1 MAPRNKFTREE
12 MTEAA
17 VRVVRA
23 KGIDALTAK
32 ALAGELGVSTQP
44 VFTCFHTIE
53 EAKSAVRTSAEHIFD
68 EYVQAGLHTGKP
80 FLGFGRQ
87 YIHFAKE
94 EPQLYR
100 LLFLSAGDEENCCV
114 MDAMRHSQEL
124 VRESLQQ
131 IYQIDAP
138 TADRYFRDMWLV
150 AHGLATLVVTGG
162 CPYSEEEIGQI
173 LTGFSV
179 SIFRSIKEIPGFA
192 GNDYDVDAI
201 FRGLVENRQR
211 GTIRETSTK

>member
-1 MAPRNKFTREE
+1 MAPRNKYTREE
-12 MTEAA
+12 MVEAA
-17 VRVVRA
+17 LRVVRE
-23 KGIDALTAK
+23 KGIEALTAK

-53 EAKSAVRTSAEHIFD
+53 EAKREVRTAAERVYD
-68 EYVQAGLHTGKP
+68 SYVQDGLHMKVP
-80 FLGFGRQ
+80 FLGVGMQ

-100 LLFLSAGDEENCCV
+100 LLFLTTNEEGNSSV
-114 MDAMRHSQEL
+114 MDALHHSQNL

-131 IYQIDAP
+131 TYHIDAQ

-150 AHGLATLVVTGG
+150 VHGLATLVVTGD
-162 CPYSEEEIGQI
+162 CPYSEEEMGHI

-179 SIFRSIKEIPGFA
+179 SLCKAIKEIPGFVE
-192 GNDYDVDAI
+192 NSYDHDAI
-201 FRGLVENRQR
+201 FRELVEK
-211 GTIRETSTK
+211 SMM

>member
-12 MTEAA
+12 MINAA
-17 VRVVRA
+17 VRVVRE

-53 EAKSAVRTSAEHIFD
+53 EAKSEVRAAAERVYD
-68 EYVQAGLHTGKP
+68 RYVQDGLRMKIP
-80 FLGFGRQ
+80 FLGVGIQ

-100 LLFLSAGDEENCCV
+100 LLFLAANEEGYSSAIN
-114 MDAMRHSQEL
+114 ALHHSQEL
-124 VRESLQQ
+124 VRDSLQQ
-131 IYQIDAP
+131 IYHIDGH

-150 AHGLATLVVTGG
+150 VHSLATLVVTGG
-162 CPYSEEEIGQI
+162 CPYSEEEMENI
-173 LTGFSV
+173 LTGFSI
-179 SIFRSIKEIPGFA
+179 SLFRAIKEIPGFA
-192 GNDYDVDAI
+192 DNNYDRDTL
-201 FRGLVENRQR
+201 FRELVE
-211 GTIRETSTK
+211 K

>member
-1 MAPRNKFTREE
+1 MAPRNKYTREE
-12 MTEAA
+12 MIEGA
-17 VRVVRA
+17 VRVVRK

-53 EAKSAVRTSAEHIFD
+53 EAKREVCTAAERVYD
-68 EYVQAGLHTGKP
+68 RYVEDGLRMKVP
-80 FLGFGRQ
+80 FLGVGMQ

-100 LLFLSAGDEENCCV
+100 LLFLASNEDGSSSV
-114 MDAMRHSQEL
+114 MDAMHHTQNL

-131 IYQIDAP
+131 TYHIDAK
-138 TADRYFRDMWLV
+138 TADRYYRDMWLV
-150 AHGLATLVVTGG
+150 VHSLATLVVTGG
-162 CPYSEEEIGQI
+162 CPYSEEEIGHI

-179 SIFRSIKEIPGFA
+179 SLCKSIKEIPGFVE
-192 GNDYDVDAI
+192 NKYDRDAI
-201 FRGLVENRQR
+201 FRKLVEKSMP
-211 GTIRETSTK
+211 E

>member
-12 MTEAA
+12 MINAA
-17 VRVVRA
+17 VRVVRE

-53 EAKSAVRTSAEHIFD
+53 EAKSEVRAAAERVYD
-68 EYVQAGLHTGKP
+68 RYVQEGLRMKIP
-80 FLGFGRQ
+80 FLGVGIQ

-100 LLFLSAGDEENCCV
+100 LLFLAANEEGYSSAIN
-114 MDAMRHSQEL
+114 ALHHSQEL
-124 VRESLQQ
+124 VRDSLQQ
-131 IYQIDAP
+131 IYHIDGH

-150 AHGLATLVVTGG
+150 VHSLATLVVTGG
-162 CPYSEEEIGQI
+162 CPYSEEEMENI
-173 LTGFSV
+173 LTGFSI
-179 SIFRSIKEIPGFA
+179 SLFRAIKEIPGFA
-192 GNDYDVDAI
+192 DNNYDRDTL
-201 FRGLVENRQR
+201 FRELVE
-211 GTIRETSTK
+211 K

>member
-1 MAPRNKFTREE
+1 MAPRNKYTREE
-12 MTEAA
+12 MVEAA
-17 VRVVRA
+17 VRVVRE

-53 EAKSAVRTSAEHIFD
+53 EAKREVRVAAERVYD
-68 EYVQAGLHTGKP
+68 RYVEDGLRMKVP
-80 FLGFGRQ
+80 FLGVGMQ
-87 YIHFAKE
+87 YIRFAKE

-100 LLFLSAGDEENCCV
+100 LLFLTTNENGNSSV
-114 MDAMRHSQEL
+114 MDAIHHSQDL

-131 IYQIDAP
+131 IYHINAP

-150 AHGLATLVVTGG
+150 VHGLATLVVTGG
-162 CPYSEEEIGQI
+162 CPYSEEEMEHI

-179 SIFRSIKEIPGFA
+179 SLFKSIKEIPGLVE
-192 GNDYDVDAI
+192 NNYDHDAI
-201 FRGLVENRQR
+201 FRKVVDKTL
-211 GTIRETSTK
+211 